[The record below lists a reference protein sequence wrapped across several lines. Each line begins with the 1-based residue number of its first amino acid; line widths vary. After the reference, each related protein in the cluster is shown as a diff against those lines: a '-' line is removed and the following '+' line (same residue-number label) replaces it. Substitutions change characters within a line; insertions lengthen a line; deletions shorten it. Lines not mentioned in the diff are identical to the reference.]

1 MTAETAARAVR
12 VARELSGWPWPRDER
27 GRAEE
32 PGAPRFEEERAMDH
46 ELDSIIGEYVERVL
60 AGTAKA
66 PDYAKVEDHPEALR
80 LISPG
85 LPLLARWLEA
95 AQADPGFWPV
105 FVLGSADAEMVVI
118 ERMLREMGGCFVFFG
133 GRSDATKPH
142 GVRRVAPGESATCLV
157 RPVRE
162 SEHYERVH
170 AAPYSR
176 FLVGVELRLELADVG
191 DDGTLLRLCSD
202 PIIDHHAPGDPRTG
216 AAPEWAWIA
225 SSAGQVAYL
234 RAVLTGP
241 RDQTY
246 PIFLRDTLAAVMAG
260 ESDHNLPAFCAGRGY
275 TPADLA
281 RRYALS
287 TRWAAFGDGL
297 TFKDFSAAVDR
308 AVETLREAAKGDVAD
323 LRHLPIDGPVVK
335 ATGEQYPA
343 AAQFLPVAASISG
356 IGYLAHIRRRDGKL
370 ALRIGGL
377 PPDHVVL
384 RYFERHPE
392 GYGCLPADAPRPDNA
407 YAFPARG
414 MGGGTLIDQT
424 GGAS

>member
-1 MTAETAARAVR
+1 
-12 VARELSGWPWPRDER
+12 
-27 GRAEE
+27 
-32 PGAPRFEEERAMDH
+32 MDH
-46 ELDSIIGEYVERVL
+46 DLDGILTEYVERVL

-95 AQADPGFWPV
+95 SQADPGFWPV
-105 FVLGSADAEMVVI
+105 FVLGSADAEMTAI
-118 ERMLREMGGCFVFFG
+118 ERMLREMGGCRVFFG
-133 GRSDATKPH
+133 GRSDATKPR

-157 RPVRE
+157 RPMSD
-162 SEHYERVH
+162 SEHHERVD
-170 AAPYSR
+170 AGPYSR
-176 FLVGVELRLELADVG
+176 FLVGVEVRLELADVG
-191 DDGTLLRLCSD
+191 DDGTLLRLSAD

-216 AAPEWAWIA
+216 AAPEWAWVA

-234 RAVLTGP
+234 RAALLGP

-297 TFKDFSAAVDR
+297 PFEDFSAAVDR
-308 AVETLREAAKGDVAD
+308 SVETLREATAPMRGMTTDVAD

-343 AAQFLPVAASISG
+343 AAQFLPVAASIAG
-356 IGYLAHIRRRDGKL
+356 VGYLVHIRRRDGKL

-377 PPDHVVL
+377 PPDHFVL
-384 RYFERHPE
+384 RDFAKHPDF
-392 GYGCLPADAPRPDNA
+392 YGCLPADAPRPDNA
-407 YAFPARG
+407 YAFPVRG
-414 MGGGTLIDQT
+414 MGGGTLIDQN
-424 GGAS
+424 GRAS